1 MSVKERK
8 TLRSNA
14 EWILI
19 QEADGSI
26 IAKSQTTNEEQKL
39 SKKDVDSM
47 KSLVSLLEGGNIKIE

>member
-19 QEADGSI
+19 QETDGSI

-39 SKKDVDSM
+39 TKKDVDAM
-47 KSLVSLLEGGNIKIE
+47 KSLVSLLEGGNIKIA

>member
-1 MSVKERK
+1 MSLKERK

-14 EWILI
+14 EWILRL
-19 QEADGSI
+19 EADGSI

-39 SKKDVDSM
+39 SKKDVDTM